1 MRNPSST
8 TSTRSKITVPT
19 PCCSKVG
26 IKKGPWKPEED
37 ELLANYVKKEGEGR
51 WRTLPN
57 RAGLARCGKSCR
69 LRWMNYLR
77 PSEDLILRLHRLLGN
92 RWSLIAG
99 RIPGRTDNEIKNYWN
114 TSLSKKLISQGIDPR
129 THRPLKPYPD
139 SSEMANVPVQNRNP
153 KSPPL
158 LEENGRVYRTVAT
171 RVGEN
176 LTTPPNLDDQFPSQV
191 AADATEYWPNRD
203 MGSLQSGYDQGK
215 TDEDLIEDIGNE
227 DTLSSFLDSLLN
239 DNVFVYQQR
248 QQLQQQNMFGLSSK
262 LVVSSSQI
270 LSHGNIWEA
279 QVSPTMAAFGDKA
292 VGGVPSN
299 SLDPV
304 LTHQPAPL
312 HVHKENQTDVINGMY

>member
-37 ELLANYVKKEGEGR
+37 ELLANYVKKE
-51 WRTLPN
+51 
-57 RAGLARCGKSCR
+57 
-69 LRWMNYLR
+69 
-77 PSEDLILRLHRLLGN
+77 
-92 RWSLIAG
+92 AG

-215 TDEDLIEDIGNE
+215 TDEDLIKDIGNE